1 MSGARRKEERW
12 EPSATETVELTGT
25 VDFGHLHLFL
35 SQEEQKRSDNE
46 YNYIVILSKHTGRV
60 LLGVVCKTEYG

>member
-25 VDFGHLHLFL
+25 VDFRHLLLFL
-35 SQEEQKRSDNE
+35 SQEEQKRSFNK
-46 YNYIVILSKHTGRV
+46 YRIVLSKHTGDVVLRV
-60 LLGVVCKTEYG
+60 VYKEE

>member
-25 VDFGHLHLFL
+25 VHFGHFHLSL
-35 SQEEQKRSDNE
+35 SLERNKIDCTMNIESFCLNTQE
-46 YNYIVILSKHTGRV
+46 V
-60 LLGVVCKTEYG
+60 

>member
-25 VDFGHLHLFL
+25 VDFRHLHLFL
-35 SQEEQKRSDNE
+35 SLERNKKDPTMNIESFGLNTQEA
-46 YNYIVILSKHTGRV
+46 
-60 LLGVVCKTEYG
+60 

>member
-25 VDFGHLHLFL
+25 VDFRHLHLLLNLERNKEDLTMNIELFCL
-35 SQEEQKRSDNE
+35 NTQEGYCS
-46 YNYIVILSKHTGRV
+46 G
-60 LLGVVCKTEYG
+60 

>member
-25 VDFGHLHLFL
+25 VDFEHLHLFP
-35 SQEEQKRSDNE
+35 SQEEEKRSYNE
-46 YNYIVILSKHTGRV
+46 YRVVLSKHTAGV
-60 LLGVVCKTEYG
+60 LLGEVCKTE

>member
-25 VDFGHLHLFL
+25 VDFRHLHLLL
-35 SQEEQKRSDNE
+35 SLQRNKKDLTMNII
-46 YNYIVILSKHTGRV
+46 IVILSKHTGRI
-60 LLGVVCKTEYG
+60 LLGVVCKTE